1 MKTKLLIISF
11 LIVALLGAF
20 CFKSLAQSKDSM
32 TSAKVILFN
41 CFDYSKDM
49 KDTANNWPIRILTNK
64 TGHIISSIY
73 LIADETELIMPL
85 NEDKTEA
92 KITCD
97 NEKVFNELFK
107 SHGTLFK
114 RFTCTWKSDRYGRYK
129 HYVVYLSKGDAELIK
144 SWAKIN
150 L

>member
-20 CFKSLAQSKDSM
+20 TLKANAQDS
-32 TSAKVILFN
+32 T
-41 CFDYSKDM
+41 
-49 KDTANNWPIRILTNK
+49 
-64 TGHIISSIY
+64 
-73 LIADETELIMPL
+73 LIADETTL
-85 NEDKTEA
+85 NYTKTEA

-107 SHGTLFK
+107 THGTLFK

-129 HYVVYLSKGDAELIK
+129 HYIIYLAKGDAELIVN
-144 SWAKIN
+144 WAKTN

>member
-20 CFKSLAQSKDSM
+20 TLKANAQDS
-32 TSAKVILFN
+32 T
-41 CFDYSKDM
+41 
-49 KDTANNWPIRILTNK
+49 
-64 TGHIISSIY
+64 
-73 LIADETELIMPL
+73 LIADETTL
-85 NEDKTEA
+85 NYTKTEA
-92 KITCD
+92 KIECD

-114 RFTCTWKSDRYGRYK
+114 RFTCTWKTDRYGRYK
-129 HYVVYLSKGDAELIK
+129 HYVVYLAKGDAEIIK

>member
-20 CFKSLAQSKDSM
+20 TLKASAQERDKCPSVVNSP
-32 TSAKVILFN
+32 APEL
-41 CFDYSKDM
+41 
-49 KDTANNWPIRILTNK
+49 L
-64 TGHIISSIY
+64 
-73 LIADETELIMPL
+73 ADETTLKYT
-85 NEDKTEA
+85 KTEA
-92 KITCD
+92 KIECD

-129 HYVVYLSKGDAELIK
+129 HYVVYLAKGDAELIQL
-144 SWAKIN
+144 WAKTN

>member
-1 MKTKLLIISF
+1 MKTKLLIICF

-20 CFKSLAQSKDSM
+20 TLKANAQDS
-32 TSAKVILFN
+32 T
-41 CFDYSKDM
+41 
-49 KDTANNWPIRILTNK
+49 
-64 TGHIISSIY
+64 
-73 LIADETELIMPL
+73 LIADETTL
-85 NEDKTEA
+85 NYTKTEA
-92 KITCD
+92 KIECD

-129 HYVVYLSKGDAELIK
+129 HYVVYLSKGDADIIK

>member
-1 MKTKLLIISF
+1 MKTKVLIISF

-20 CFKSLAQSKDSM
+20 TLKAQDTTNGWRSLSLDKGGNIIA
-32 TSAKVILFN
+32 
-41 CFDYSKDM
+41 
-49 KDTANNWPIRILTNK
+49 TN
-64 TGHIISSIY
+64 Y
-73 LIADETELIMPL
+73 LIADETMLAMPV
-85 NEDKTEA
+85 NENKTEA

-114 RFTCTWKSDRYGRYK
+114 RFTCTWKTDRHGRYK
-129 HYVVYLSKGDAELIK
+129 HYVIYLAKGDAELIVN
-144 SWAKIN
+144 WAKTN

>member
-20 CFKSLAQSKDSM
+20 SLKANAQDS
-32 TSAKVILFN
+32 T
-41 CFDYSKDM
+41 
-49 KDTANNWPIRILTNK
+49 
-64 TGHIISSIY
+64 
-73 LIADETELIMPL
+73 LIADETTL
-85 NEDKTEA
+85 NYTKTEA
-92 KITCD
+92 KIECD

-144 SWAKIN
+144 SWAKVN

>member
-1 MKTKLLIISF
+1 MKTKVLIISF
-11 LIVALLGAF
+11 LIFTLLGAF
-20 CFKSLAQSKDSM
+20 ALKANAQDS
-32 TSAKVILFN
+32 T
-41 CFDYSKDM
+41 
-49 KDTANNWPIRILTNK
+49 
-64 TGHIISSIY
+64 
-73 LIADETELIMPL
+73 LIADETMLTYT
-85 NEDKTEA
+85 KTEA
-92 KITCD
+92 KVTCD

-107 SHGTLFK
+107 SHGTIFK

>member
-1 MKTKLLIISF
+1 MKPKVLIISF

-20 CFKSLAQSKDSM
+20 TKVNSQTSHVMLDSKPLHITGMM
-32 TSAKVILFN
+32 TSITS
-41 CFDYSKDM
+41 CGD
-49 KDTANNWPIRILTNK
+49 
-64 TGHIISSIY
+64 SSF
-73 LIADETELIMPL
+73 LLADETTL
-85 NEDKTEA
+85 NYTKTEA
-92 KITCD
+92 KIECD

-129 HYVVYLSKGDAELIK
+129 HYVVYLSKGDAEIIVN
-144 SWAKIN
+144 WAKTN

>member
-1 MKTKLLIISF
+1 MKTKVLIISF

-20 CFKSLAQSKDSM
+20 TLKVNAQYSNRINNVVTIKQD
-32 TSAKVILFN
+32 TVISNDEL
-41 CFDYSKDM
+41 
-49 KDTANNWPIRILTNK
+49 L
-64 TGHIISSIY
+64 
-73 LIADETELIMPL
+73 ADETTL
-85 NEDKTEA
+85 NYTKTEA
-92 KITCD
+92 KIICD

-129 HYVVYLSKGDAELIK
+129 HYVVYLAKGDAELIK
-144 SWAKIN
+144 SWSNIN